1 MVLVKIIGVNK
12 SEYRN
17 CYILEKIQDFL
28 SGFRKFL
35 LDIGFTESDFEAYSF
50 GRPQDK
56 EGEPDITKEED
67 IIEYVDKDYFFAN
80 ENYGVDLIFGKDMI
94 FLIISTKEDK
104 QKEISEKVQKFCK
117 F

>member
-1 MVLVKIIGVNK
+1 MALVKIIGVNK

-50 GRPQDK
+50 GRPDDK
-56 EGEPDITKEED
+56 YGEPDTTKEED
-67 IIEYVDKDYFFAN
+67 ISKYVDKDYFFVN
-80 ENYGVDLIFGKDMI
+80 ENFRVELIFGKDRI
-94 FLIISTKEDK
+94 FLIILTTEDK
-104 QKEISEKVQKFCK
+104 QKEISEKIKKFCT